1 MAIGNPASLHR
12 ELMSDNKQSILLLQ
26 SGTTHPC
33 ICATLR
39 RSVCANFVPVADM
52 HQRLDANAFH
62 LRTSPWPRMT
72 VQRSPQW
79 PFLPSVESS
88 KTAAPSNRGQ
98 KAAHVGTDRQEQHA
112 HHARLEAHRAPAAPG
127 IASRPAARRQKR
139 TLASRCF
146 SRRRKRIV
154 ASGEA
159 QHSASQQAIGPAA
172 NARRPAGAGVRRS
185 CGPTPGSGRQHPGR
199 GGIGRAQGGRQT
211 E

>member
-1 MAIGNPASLHR
+1 MAIGNPASLHS

-112 HHARLEAHRAPAAPG
+112 HHARLEPGGTPWAYSTRNCFLISASPDCGLRRGTAQHLSASHQADGERCRRIAAP
-127 IASRPAARRQKR
+127 P
-139 TLASRCF
+139 C
-146 SRRRKRIV
+146 RRRRSPV
-154 ASGEA
+154 
-159 QHSASQQAIGPAA
+159 
-172 NARRPAGAGVRRS
+172 VRADPR
-185 CGPTPGSGRQHPGR
+185 
-199 GGIGRAQGGRQT
+199 
-211 E
+211 